1 MEFLFLERQ
10 SSAAIHKRLKN
21 VYGDNTLNE
30 SIVRRWARRIKGG
43 ETAKGKAV
51 LTDQPRSGRHAHAVF
66 NINLKR
72 TDELIKRDR
81 KIAATELSEAL
92 DISRGKADFG
102 Q

>member
-51 LTDQPRSGRHAHAVF
+51 LTDQPRSGRPAHAVF

-72 TDELIKRDR
+72 TVELINRDR